1 MALRAQGVPT
11 ISFNFANVGSGET
24 AMCPNTIAN
33 LNQTII
39 HLVDCPDVEC
49 GTFVEMLFLDEGKN
63 ILDRYFQ
70 YGFNSGAE
78 KSGRFISIPSRS
90 ATTQKIRYGQIA
102 ALLSCANRIKYVQLN
117 VFITYYC
124 SDGGRTC
131 KRVANGSYTTPWSL

>member
-1 MALRAQGVPT
+1 MKNIVTLIILGFLSMALRAQGVPT

-63 ILDRYFQ
+63 ILDRYLIAGQRRVDDLSLFLHDQ
-70 YGFNSGAE
+70 Q
-78 KSGRFISIPSRS
+78 RHR
-90 ATTQKIRYGQIA
+90 RYDTV
-102 ALLSCANRIKYVQLN
+102 R
-117 VFITYYC
+117 
-124 SDGGRTC
+124 
-131 KRVANGSYTTPWSL
+131 

>member
-49 GTFVEMLFLDEGKN
+49 GTFVEMLFLDEGKIFWIDIFN
-63 ILDRYFQ
+63 TDLIAGQRRVDDLSLFLHDQQRHRRYDTV
-70 YGFNSGAE
+70 
-78 KSGRFISIPSRS
+78 R
-90 ATTQKIRYGQIA
+90 
-102 ALLSCANRIKYVQLN
+102 
-117 VFITYYC
+117 
-124 SDGGRTC
+124 
-131 KRVANGSYTTPWSL
+131 